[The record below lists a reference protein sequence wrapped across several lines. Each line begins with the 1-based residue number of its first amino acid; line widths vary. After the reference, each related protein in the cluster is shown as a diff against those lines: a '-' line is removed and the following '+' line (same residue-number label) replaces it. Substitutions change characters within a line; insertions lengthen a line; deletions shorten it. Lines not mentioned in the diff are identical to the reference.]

1 METARTT
8 RLSAA
13 LRWMAPI
20 VVVLAG
26 WELLARTGL
35 VNPVLLSSPSHSFG
49 ALFRLLETDSPGG
62 YPLLVVHAVSSL
74 WTFAIA
80 FTIAAAAGMFIGTA
94 MGVSPRAYRFIDPLL
109 TVVMPIP
116 GIAWA
121 PLFMLWLGF
130 GAPTIIAVSA
140 LAAFF
145 PVACNTA
152 TGVRSIDRALIWA
165 ALSMGAGRKD
175 LLVRVCLPGATPHL
189 LTGLR
194 LGFARG
200 WRTAIAVEMV
210 AASVWGLGFL
220 IVDARE
226 FLRPSLVYG
235 AVLLVGAVYL
245 AMETLV
251 VRRIEKRTVEKWGMV
266 KPATEHV

>member
-1 METARTT
+1 LR
-8 RLSAA
+8 A
-13 LRWMAPI
+13 LRWIAPI
-20 VVVLAG
+20 AAVLAG

-35 VNPVLLSSPSHSFG
+35 VNPVLLSSPSQSLTALLHLLG
-49 ALFRLLETDSPGG
+49 ATSPGG
-62 YPLLVVHAVSSL
+62 YPLLVVHAAASL
-74 WTFAIA
+74 WAFAVA
-80 FTIAAAAGMFIGTA
+80 FTIAAVAGLLVGTA
-94 MGVSPRAYRFIDPLL
+94 MGASPRVYRFVDPLL
-109 TVVMPIP
+109 TVTMPIP

-130 GAPTIIAVSA
+130 GSPTVIAVSA

-152 TGVRSIDRALIWA
+152 TGVRSIDRTLVWA
-165 ALSMGAGRKD
+165 AVSMGAGQKD

-200 WRTAIAVEMV
+200 WRTAIAVEML

-220 IVDARE
+220 IIDARE
-226 FLRPSLVYG
+226 FLRPSLLYG

-245 AMETLV
+245 TMETLV
-251 VRRIEKRTVEKWGMV
+251 VRRIEKRTVEKWGMT
-266 KPATEHV
+266 KPATERA